1 MLFAGLG
8 IMVLA
13 LLVGGGL
20 YGYRE
25 FLRSKPAPIWV
36 PLPLRADI
44 SMEEQEKIGKEI
56 DTRLRT
62 DEILRQ
68 IAIDVDLQKK
78 LKQPS
83 LDAAVKELDR
93 RLFVKPGSAD
103 TPDGTVPSI
112 NIGVEGNGHEKVVL
126 GEIATRIIKDVYR
139 IVGIDPTTWLPINQ
153 PGTASGVPADKY

>member
-20 YGYRE
+20 YGYRD

-44 SMEEQEKIGKEI
+44 SMAEQEKMAKEI

-83 LDAAVKELDR
+83 LNAAVKELDR

-103 TPDGTVPSI
+103 TPSGTVPSI
-112 NIGVEGNGHEKVVL
+112 NIGVNGNGHEKEVL
-126 GEIATRIIKDVYR
+126 GETATRIIKDVWK
-139 IVGIDPTTWLPINQ
+139 ILGIDPVTGQPINQ
-153 PGTASGVPADKY
+153 PGTALGVPAENY

>member
-1 MLFAGLG
+1 MLFAGLA
-8 IMVLA
+8 IVVLA

-20 YGYRE
+20 YGYRD

-36 PLPLRADI
+36 PLALRADI
-44 SMEEQEKIGKEI
+44 SMAEQEKISTEI
-56 DTRLRT
+56 DTRLRA

-68 IAIDVDLQKK
+68 VAIDVDFQKK

-103 TPDGTVPSI
+103 IPSGTVPSI
-112 NIGVEGNGHEKVVL
+112 NIGLHGNGHEKDVL
-126 GEIATRIIKDVYR
+126 GETATRLMTDVWK
-139 IVGIDPTTWLPINQ
+139 ILGIDPVTGLPINQ
-153 PGTASGVPADKY
+153 PGTALGVPAENY